1 MYLLGFIKYGE
12 CVYLIA
18 NEFIVE
24 WLCYFQNEPKGLTC
38 LFIKKNTK

>member
-24 WLCYFQNEPKGLTC
+24 WLSVIFKMNRRA
-38 LFIKKNTK
+38 